1 MPHCDSDRKSEF
13 LEMECGKVSLVVL
26 DSVQALPHPAFLPY
40 MEPPLVFWYDRLQL
54 MRTVE

>member
-1 MPHCDSDRKSEF
+1 
-13 LEMECGKVSLVVL
+13 MECGKVSLVVL
-26 DSVQALPHPAFLPY
+26 DSVQALPHPTFLPY